1 MKLSKDK
8 MIIVALILVIL
19 YLLYRPRIEGFSNID
34 EVNKTLED
42 EFSKA
47 FGPPPDGVGDPSEK
61 ILKNYQADLNKS
73 RTELMD
79 REAQYKKDLNI
90 LEAQYKKDL
99 NILEAQYKKDLK
111 LEEANHVSKLKD
123 IVSEVKN
130 IVQKMKTD
138 VIKESKK
145 SDKLPVEITRD
156 PELDPRLKPFDTNNN
171 NKLDPDESEALQTLV
186 KAYNA

>member
-34 EVNKTLED
+34 EVNKKLNE

-79 REAQYKKDLNI
+79 R
-90 LEAQYKKDL
+90 EAQYKKDL